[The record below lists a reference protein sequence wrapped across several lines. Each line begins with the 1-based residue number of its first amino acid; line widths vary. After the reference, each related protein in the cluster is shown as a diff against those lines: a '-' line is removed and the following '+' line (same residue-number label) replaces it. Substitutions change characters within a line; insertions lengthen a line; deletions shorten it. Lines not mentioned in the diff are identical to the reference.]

1 MRSKSRDGGGMSIKD
16 LEGMAPPSS
25 MRPMDALLSGTS
37 NIRTSSA
44 GGGLSMNNSNS
55 PRSQKLKGLNTPL
68 GSSGK
73 SGAPGSA
80 GYQSLRGPKSTSTP
94 SGGLTLQEPAFA
106 TYGREDTVAPEKVVY
121 ICIYT
126 PTLTYTHVYT
136 YDTHF

>member
-1 MRSKSRDGGGMSIKD
+1 MRSKSRDGGSSGVSIKD

-44 GGGLSMNNSNS
+44 GGGGLTTINSNS
-55 PRSQKLKGLNTPL
+55 PRSSQKLKGLNTPL

-106 TYGREDTVAPEKVVY
+106 TYGREDTVAPEKVIY
-121 ICIYT
+121 IYIYA
-126 PTLTYTHVYT
+126 PTLT
-136 YDTHF
+136 

>member
-1 MRSKSRDGGGMSIKD
+1 MRSKSRDGGSSGVSIKD

-44 GGGLSMNNSNS
+44 GAGLTMNSNS

-94 SGGLTLQEPAFA
+94 SGGLTLQEPVFA
-106 TYGREDTVAPEKVVY
+106 TYGREDTVAPEKVIY
-121 ICIYT
+121 IYIYLRPLSHT
-126 PTLTYTHVYT
+126 RMCMYVC
-136 YDTHF
+136 